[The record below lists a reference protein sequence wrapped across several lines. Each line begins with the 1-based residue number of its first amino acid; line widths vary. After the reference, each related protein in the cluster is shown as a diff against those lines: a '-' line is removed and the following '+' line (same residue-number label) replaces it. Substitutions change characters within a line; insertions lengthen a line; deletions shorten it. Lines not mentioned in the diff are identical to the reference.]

1 MLSSVAILLEIL
13 PILLFI
19 LFRKRNNYGGLWVI
33 LLSIILSFL
42 SDFIRVATM
51 KHINPLYFYASFTIV
66 EYSVYALFLFL
77 SLEKRIFKNILIFA
91 SLAFYLIAASNF
103 FTNGSENFDS
113 LPASAEA
120 VLIIVYSIFYL
131 YEQVTHPSVLL
142 VYTTKKFWII
152 LAFLIYFSS
161 TLFLFIYATAMDKPE
176 NNSYWK
182 INNFFDLIKNLLFII
197 AFILK
202 PDKEKKNQQTVE
214 YPFLDP
220 N

>member
-1 MLSSVAILLEIL
+1 MNCNTTHYRANSSSV
-13 PILLFI
+13 P
-19 LFRKRNNYGGLWVI
+19 G
-33 LLSIILSFL
+33 
-42 SDFIRVATM
+42 DPT
-51 KHINPLYFYASFTIV
+51 
-66 EYSVYALFLFL
+66 
-77 SLEKRIFKNILIFA
+77 
-91 SLAFYLIAASNF
+91 LAFYLIAASNF
-103 FTNGSENFDS
+103 FTNRGENFDS

-120 VLIIVYSIFYL
+120 VLIIVYGIFYL

-161 TLFLFIYATAMDKPE
+161 TLFLFIYATAMGKPE
-176 NNSYWK
+176 NNIYWE
-182 INNFFDLIKNLLFII
+182 INNFFDLIKNLLFSI

-202 PDKEKKNQQTVE
+202 PDKEKNNQHTAE